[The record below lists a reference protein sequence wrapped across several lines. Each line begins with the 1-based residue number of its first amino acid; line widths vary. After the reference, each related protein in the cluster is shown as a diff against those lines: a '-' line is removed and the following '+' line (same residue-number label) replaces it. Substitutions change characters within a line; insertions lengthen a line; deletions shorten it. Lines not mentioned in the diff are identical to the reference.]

1 MSALSTIPTK
11 PNGPLER
18 AAGGA
23 TGQKHDLDITRE
35 KTLATIRAKLY
46 LAGMQRLHV
55 AVDGVFYVATPFGQV
70 MRFDNLA
77 SLQAR
82 ADEVRV

>member
-1 MSALSTIPTK
+1 MNAPSSNSRKANAPDQRGVLSAT
-11 PNGPLER
+11 E
-18 AAGGA
+18 
-23 TGQKHDLDITRE
+23 QKHDLDITLK
-35 KTLATIRAKLY
+35 KTHATIRAKLC
-46 LAGMQRLHV
+46 LAGGQRLHV
-55 AVDGVFYVATPFGQV
+55 ADDGVFYVATPFGQV